1 MRVAIVGAGMAGL
14 ACGMRLRDAGLDVT
28 VLDKGRGPGGR
39 TSTRRAAV
47 PFDHGAQY
55 FTARDAAFQGAVVDW
70 MARGV
75 VAEWTPRVVAFDK
88 PDSVARESSDLP
100 RFVGVPGMNA
110 LAIDMAAAL
119 GVRTGVTVSA
129 LDRRA
134 DGWHLPT
141 VADESVGPFDAVVLT
156 APPPQT
162 ATLLGSHRF
171 AARVATAEMAPCWAA
186 MTSWADAIDVPFDAA
201 FVNDGPISWVARDGS
216 KPGRPHPHAWV
227 LHASPEW
234 TRQHLEQSPDEVLPR
249 LLQAFEALVRRPMPA
264 LAFSAAHR
272 WRYASVPQPLVES
285 HLWDPAAGIGV
296 AGDWCGGP
304 RVEGAWLSGR
314 ALADAMTRDKGH
326 GGQVTR
332 AARD

>member
-1 MRVAIVGAGMAGL
+1 MRIAIVGAGMAGL
-14 ACGMRLRDAGLDVT
+14 SCGLRLREAGFQVT

-55 FTARDAAFQGAVVDW
+55 FTARDAAFQAAVGDW

-75 VAEWTPRVVAFDK
+75 VAEWTPRMVAFDG
-88 PDSVARESSDLP
+88 PADPRASSDLP

-110 LAIDMAAAL
+110 MAIDMAARL
-119 GVRTGVTVSA
+119 DVRTSVTVSA
-129 LDRRA
+129 LDRRG
-134 DGWHLPT
+134 DGWYLAT
-141 VADESVGPFDAVVLT
+141 VADEPLGPFDAVVLT

-162 ATLLGSHRF
+162 ATLL
-171 AARVATAEMAPCWAA
+171 AAHPFVAALRDVEMAPCWAA
-186 MTSWADAIDVPFDAA
+186 MTSWADEVDVAFDAA
-201 FVNDGPISWVARDGS
+201 FVNDGPLSWVARDGS

-227 LHASPEW
+227 LHASPAW
-234 TRQHLEQSPDEVLPR
+234 SRAHLEETPDEVLPR
-249 LLQAFEALVRRPMPA
+249 LLQAFEALARRPLPA

-272 WRYASVPQPLVES
+272 WRYASVPRPLEQT
-285 HLWDPAAGIGV
+285 HLWDRQAGIGV

-314 ALADAMTRDKGH
+314 ALADAMLANR
-326 GGQVTR
+326 
-332 AARD
+332 